1 MSALPEP
8 PAQLKAIQPHLRI
21 AQDIDR
27 VDPIVAYW
35 VRLYCTESALKIDKD
50 SAECKTFLVSLISWL
65 ENFKSTRKDNE
76 AVTNQTVGQA
86 HMENFVV
93 ALFTKADTL
102 DREGTANKNTV
113 RMFYM
118 AAILFESMAVFGE
131 LTEEINKRAKYA
143 KFKAAY
149 IQKCLK
155 TGQTPKPGPIEGS
168 DLEGGAAQP
177 PAETNAAG
185 SNDPQ
190 APSQPPEEKAPPKM
204 PTPSGGFDIPEV
216 PPNDPT
222 EQQPPKSDP
231 FILTPSKPP
240 SVPSM
245 NPQGTPGTTPKYP
258 APISTPSTTASGTKP
273 TSGST
278 ISSTRF
284 KATNG
289 APLGP
294 EDILAGQRYCK
305 FATSALQYDDI
316 DTAVDN
322 LEKALKL
329 LKTGQKS

>member
-8 PAQLKAIQPHLRI
+8 PARLKVIQPHIRI

-27 VDPIVAYW
+27 VDPVVGYW

-50 SAECKTFLVSLISWL
+50 SAECKAFIVSLISWL

-93 ALFTKADTL
+93 ALFNKADTL

-118 AAILFESMAVFGE
+118 AAILFESMAVFGD

-168 DLEGGAAQP
+168 DLDSGAEQPSSGAGDASLRDPVAPAQP
-177 PAETNAAG
+177 PEDNM
-185 SNDPQ
+185 
-190 APSQPPEEKAPPKM
+190 PPKM
-204 PTPSGGFDIPEV
+204 PTSSGGFDIPEV

-222 EQQPPKSDP
+222 EQQTPKPDP

-240 SVPSM
+240 SIPPIK
-245 NPQGTPGTTPKYP
+245 PQGTPSTPKNPAPSADLTPAPSGAKPPSGTT
-258 APISTPSTTASGTKP
+258 INL
-273 TSGST
+273 
-278 ISSTRF
+278 TRF

-289 APLGP
+289 APLRP
-294 EDILAGQRYCK
+294 EDILEGQKYCK
-305 FATSALQYDDI
+305 FANSALQYDDI
-316 DTAVDN
+316 ETAVAN
-322 LEKALKL
+322 LQKALKL
-329 LKTGQKS
+329 LTTGHTS